1 MAARKKAQPIGKRL
15 MSLRKERALTLKNLA
30 NETGLSQKYISSVEK
45 GEVTPPVSV
54 LLQLSRTLEIDS
66 SVLLRGEPQES
77 TDKESSE
84 AYKKRTEAYTYET
97 LTPEARHKHLKA
109 FKVFIDPETVHKGVS
124 YQHLGEEFHYLI
136 KGKIEVMV
144 GENKNILSP
153 GQCLH
158 FNSSIVH
165 KLRNIGKEKA
175 EILVVLYTP

>member
-1 MAARKKAQPIGKRL
+1 MAARKKAEPIGKRL
-15 MSLRKERALTLKNLA
+15 MNLRKERGLTLKNLA
-30 NETGLSQKYISSVEK
+30 NETGLSQQYISSVEK
-45 GEVTPPVSV
+45 GEKIPPVSV
-54 LLQLSRTLEIDS
+54 LLQLSRALEIDS
-66 SVLLRGEPQES
+66 SILLRGEQES
-77 TDKESSE
+77 SDKETSE
-84 AYKKRTEAYTYET
+84 AYQKRTEAYTYET

-109 FKVFIDPETVHKGVS
+109 FKIFIDPETVHKGVS
-124 YQHLGEEFHYLI
+124 YQHLGEEFHYVI

-175 EILVVLYTP
+175 ELLVVLYTP